1 MSILITE
8 SKQIVDTE
16 TGEVLDRIEH
26 RRKKFVWFNY
36 NINDL
41 LDNQFTKA
49 EIFRIFYL
57 ATFIDYDNVL
67 QFRNNKMT
75 KNDMKEILDL
85 PKSTFYDFYN
95 KLIQSDVLNETV
107 EGYYEINEKY
117 FYKGKVKKGWSPR
130 IYCSALQEAY
140 QNTEFKD
147 QTKWGYGFAIMP
159 LVNLKYNIICNNP
172 LEFDLNK
179 IEPLEMYEIFDEIG
193 IRNLTNR
200 EFLRGQ
206 NLVQQSINGYYI
218 NPSIYLM
225 GFEYDN

>member
-8 SKQIVDTE
+8 NKQVVDTE

-41 LDNQFTKA
+41 LNNQFTKA

-67 QFRNNKMT
+67 KFKKQEMT
-75 KNDMKEILDL
+75 KDDMKEVLNL
-85 PKSTFYDFYN
+85 PKVTFYRFFD

-117 FYKGKVKKGWSPR
+117 FYKGKVKKGWAPR
-130 IYCSALQEAY
+130 IYCKAMQEAY
-140 QNTEFKD
+140 QNTKVED
-147 QTKWGYGFAIMP
+147 QTRWGCGFAIMP
-159 LVNLKYNIICNNP
+159 LVNLKYNIICNNHFDFELDKIDP
-172 LEFDLNK
+172 LEL
-179 IEPLEMYEIFDEIG
+179 YEIFDETG
-193 IRNLTNR
+193 LRRETTK
-200 EFLRGQ
+200 EFLENQDLIR
-206 NLVQQSINGYYI
+206 QSINGYYI
-218 NPSIYLM
+218 NPSICLM
-225 GFEYDN
+225 GFEYDS